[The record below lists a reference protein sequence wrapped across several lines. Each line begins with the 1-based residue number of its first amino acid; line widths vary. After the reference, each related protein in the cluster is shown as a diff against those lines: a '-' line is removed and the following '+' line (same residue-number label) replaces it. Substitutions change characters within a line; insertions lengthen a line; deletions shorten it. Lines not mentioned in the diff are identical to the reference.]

1 MIKTRK
7 PIKTVADITFED
19 ITRLEQILRA
29 VMAEPLSDAS
39 IKLMKALDCGIGIDL
54 HEREINFTLKRSYNE
69 KPIHL

>member
-39 IKLMKALDCGIGIDL
+39 IKLMKALDCGIDTMLHARIGIDL
-54 HEREINFTLKRSYNE
+54 HEREITFTLKG
-69 KPIHL
+69 